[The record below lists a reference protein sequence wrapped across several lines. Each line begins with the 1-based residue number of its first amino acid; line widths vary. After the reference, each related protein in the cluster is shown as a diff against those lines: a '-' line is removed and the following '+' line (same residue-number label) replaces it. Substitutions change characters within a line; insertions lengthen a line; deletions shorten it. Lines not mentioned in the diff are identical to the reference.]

1 MPTRSTKRATIACL
15 ALPLLLRGS
24 TAHADQP
31 AASDNSRST
40 KNALNCRCP
49 ELGNIAVDK
58 VQAAIA
64 SLTVASPSPDA
75 DGASNL
81 NSANRLIEQAR
92 KAIVLDCAAP
102 LSNELCWTA
111 KPDAKLAD
119 AVRRAISELDNA
131 ARAVTDLPDSVDADV
146 KRSLESRIELLR
158 AFADIFTAIA
168 SFDDSSAGR
177 DRLIDACINVSV
189 YLDDKSPGVAESAKL
204 WQGVAYRKAGRPD
217 RTLQL
222 LWPAI
227 GNISSNR
234 VDFYARIER
243 CRALLERG
251 QHVSALALAV
261 KLNERLDEW
270 MKNESEET
278 KSQARDTLIW
288 VRVAIH
294 RDWAESLR
302 KNGETARAKTADEA
316 AEKLLGEH
324 PFPAPPGRWLRLSE
338 SIAGLPEWTPTK
350 ASSATSQPDAKKSS

>member
-15 ALPLLLRGS
+15 ALLSATTGS
-24 TAHADQP
+24 AATANPPEARATHSMWRYQNACHIDP
-31 AASDNSRST
+31 RFARALDSYFSAAAQGAPGPTD
-40 KNALNCRCP
+40 P
-49 ELGNIAVDK
+49 ELS
-58 VQAAIA
+58 AA
-64 SLTVASPSPDA
+64 LDA
-75 DGASNL
+75 
-81 NSANRLIEQAR
+81 ANQTIEQAR
-92 KAIVLDCAAP
+92 RAIVIECAGP

-111 KPDAKLAD
+111 KPDSALAQIVKHGIALLDEAAKC
-119 AVRRAISELDNA
+119 VS
-131 ARAVTDLPDSVDADV
+131 DLPKAIDGEV
-146 KRSLESRIELLR
+146 KRSLESRIDLLR
-158 AFADIFTAIA
+158 AFAEIFSAIA
-168 SFDDSSAGR
+168 KFDDSVAGK

-243 CRALLERG
+243 CRALLEGG

-270 MKNESEET
+270 MKNENEET
-278 KSQARDTLIW
+278 KSLARDTLIW

-302 KNGETARAKTADEA
+302 KNGESARAKTADEA

-324 PFPAPPGRWLRLSE
+324 PFPASPEKWLRLSE
-338 SIAGLPEWTPTK
+338 SIAGLPEWTPVK
-350 ASSATSQPDAKKSS
+350 ASSATSQPDAKKST